1 MVKIAS
7 PALLNGMS
15 IEEYVRNSLKNLQH
29 VSTALS
35 AMPPDSEIDDRLDRW
50 YAANGITAMGY
61 RTLAD
66 GCVTVEYF
74 RADGS
79 KVDMN
84 DQYGYDAP
92 LTPYTDV
99 EGSA

>member
-1 MVKIAS
+1 MVKFSS
-7 PALLNGMS
+7 PASLNGMS
-15 IEEYVRNSLKNLQH
+15 IEQYVRNSLKNLQH
-29 VSTALS
+29 A
-35 AMPPDSEIDDRLDRW
+35 ADAIANANMPDVDDRLDRW
-50 YAANGITAMGY
+50 YAANGITAMGH

-66 GCVTVEYF
+66 GCEIVEYF

-84 DQYGYDAP
+84 DQYGYDAL
-92 LTPYTDV
+92 LTPYTDI